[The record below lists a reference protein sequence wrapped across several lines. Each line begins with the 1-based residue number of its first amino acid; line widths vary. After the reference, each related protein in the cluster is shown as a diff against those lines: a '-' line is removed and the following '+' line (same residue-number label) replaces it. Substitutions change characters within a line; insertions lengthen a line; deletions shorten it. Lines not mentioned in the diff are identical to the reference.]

1 MFVNDDKFTLEVGE
15 HKERKVF
22 YSCQLNPGTLE
33 TGNPMSPKPLE
44 SWNLG
49 TLEPWNPG
57 TQEPWNTGT
66 LEPWNLETLEPWNTR
81 TLEHRNPG
89 TQEPWNT
96 GTLAP

>member
-1 MFVNDDKFTLEVGE
+1 MFANDDKFTLEVGE

-22 YSCQLNPGTLE
+22 FSCQLNPGTLE

-49 TLEPWNPG
+49 TLEHKNPG

-66 LEPWNLETLEPWNTR
+66 LEHRNPGTVKPWKPGTLEPWNAG
-81 TLEHRNPG
+81 TLEP
-89 TQEPWNT
+89 
-96 GTLAP
+96 